1 MWVFTRDGF
10 FSVVKKECKADEV
23 MVRARQKS
31 DLLGLGKKLNLTLC
45 IQTDAGTD
53 YAFRAVLKQSDWAGY
68 LADEAMLLDYENFK
82 GSLSK
87 KDHERQNAYFQ
98 CWRAL
103 LNRQEQSRPK
113 NRNRSGVRVKNA

>member
-68 LADEAMLLDYENFK
+68 LADPLCQNSCRVRGVLRSAGCWVHGSCERSELDPWIQHP
-82 GSLSK
+82 GT
-87 KDHERQNAYFQ
+87 
-98 CWRAL
+98 
-103 LNRQEQSRPK
+103 P
-113 NRNRSGVRVKNA
+113 GG